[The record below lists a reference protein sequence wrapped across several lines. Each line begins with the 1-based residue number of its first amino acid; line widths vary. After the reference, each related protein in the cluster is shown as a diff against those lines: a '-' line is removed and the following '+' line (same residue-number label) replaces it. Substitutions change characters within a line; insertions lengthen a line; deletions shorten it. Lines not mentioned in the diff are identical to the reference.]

1 MIKKAV
7 LPKQRVLIFQGGG
20 ALGAFQAGVYDGMNA
35 SGPQPDWVIGTSI
48 GAINAAIIAGNRPER
63 RIEYLHEF
71 WARMGQGWFFDPA
84 NHAAPDSPL
93 ASWLGTLNAFNTVAM
108 GLPNFFSPRWGNG
121 FACGW
126 PVDAGSASLYDSAP
140 LRNTLEELVDFDY
153 LNDSPVRLSVGA
165 VDVES
170 GKMRYFDSSRE
181 PIGVSHILASGA
193 LPPAFPAVEIDGRHY
208 WDGGIHS
215 NTPLELMLRD
225 NPRRHSLCFMATLWQ
240 QESMVPTSLPDVL
253 RRHKE
258 LQYASRAETLI
269 GMEQELHRLRHGISM
284 LAGRLSAEAKS
295 DSDIAHSIGLGCRS
309 VYHLVRL
316 EAPRLDYESH
326 TKDIDFAPTSIE
338 TRWSA
343 GKADMLRALAA
354 RVWETPVGPEEG
366 VVLHDFADA
375 SRSETTDEGVTA

>member
-20 ALGAFQAGVYDGMNA
+20 ALGAFQAGVYDGMSA
-35 SGPQPDWVIGTSI
+35 SGLQPDWVIGTSI
-48 GAINAAIIAGNRPER
+48 GAINAAIIAGNPPER
-63 RIEYLHEF
+63 RLEYLHEF
-71 WARMGQGWFFDPA
+71 WARMGQGWFSEHPS
-84 NHAAPDSPL
+84 APWIG
-93 ASWLGTLNAFNTVAM
+93 ALNALNTMAM
-108 GLPNFFSPRWGNG
+108 GLPNFFSPRRVNG
-121 FACGW
+121 FSFGW
-126 PVDAGSASLYDSAP
+126 PVAAASASLYDIAP
-140 LRNTLEELVDFDY
+140 LRATLEELVDFAY
-153 LNDSPVRLSVGA
+153 LNESPVRLSVGA

-181 PIGVSHILASGA
+181 SIGVSHILASGA

-240 QESMVPTSLPDVL
+240 QESIVPTSLPEVL

-269 GMEQELHRLRHGISM
+269 GMEQELHRLRHGISL
-284 LAGRLSAEAKS
+284 LAGRLSADAKE
-295 DSDIAHSIGLGCRS
+295 DGDIAHSIGLGCRS

-316 EAPRLDYESH
+316 QAPRLDHENH
-326 TKDIDFAPTSIE
+326 TKDIDFAPSRIE
-338 TRWSA
+338 ARWSA
-343 GKADMLRALAA
+343 GNDDMLRALAA

-366 VVLHDFADA
+366 VVLHDFAGGA
-375 SRSETTDEGVTA
+375 QCETAAEGLAA